1 MLGVLIGTD
10 KSSVQQMRLIHK
22 VGFTAQ
28 EIESYRQLVFTN
40 LTTGLR
46 SILEAMEAFGIPLTE
61 RNVRYIDMVEH
72 APDLRD
78 GEPFPME
85 YLAPFKSLWQDE
97 NLQAAYERGNEA
109 ALPENLK

>member
-1 MLGVLIGTD
+1 
-10 KSSVQQMRLIHK
+10 MRLIHK

-28 EIESYRQLVFTN
+28 EIEQYRQQVFNN
-40 LTTGLR
+40 LINGIR
-46 SILEAMEAFGIPLTE
+46 SILGAMEAFEMHLAR
-61 RNVRYIDMVEH
+61 RNEPYIDMIEH

-78 GEPFPME
+78 GEPFPIE
-85 YLAPFKSLWQDE
+85 YLMPLKSLWQDE